1 MGMGTEP
8 HFRQGAQKMFT
19 QQSLVNEMESL
30 RKFAIRLTRNPSEAD
45 DLLQSTV
52 LRALEKKDYFQDGTD
67 LFKWT
72 SKIMFNLFVTDYRR
86 KVRFESQYDPE
97 DIIGAQSVDAEQ
109 MAHSELKAVGRAM
122 EKLSEEHKEVLV
134 LVCVK
139 GMQYQEVAEMLS
151 VPVGTIRSRLSR
163 ARAQLVEVMETP
175 DHRDEAVAVYATR
188 KESRMAA

>member
-1 MGMGTEP
+1 
-8 HFRQGAQKMFT
+8 MFN
-19 QQSLVNEMESL
+19 QQALVNEMENL

-52 LRALEKKDYFQDGTD
+52 LRALEKKDYFQEGTD

-97 DIIGAQSVDAEQ
+97 DIIGSQSVDAEQ
-109 MAHSELKAVGRAM
+109 MAQSELKAVGRAM
-122 EKLSEEHKEVLV
+122 EKLSDEHKEVLV

-139 GMQYQEVAEMLS
+139 GMQYQEVAEMLA

-163 ARAQLVEVMETP
+163 ARAQLMEIMETP
-175 DHRDEAVAVYATR
+175 DFHEEAVAIR
-188 KESRMAA
+188 REQERMAA